1 MRGTAGTRG
10 TAAAHPRPL
19 LHPRRAPCSPTPSFH
34 SGFQGN
40 TAPLPPFRGAR
51 VDLPASPEAQQE
63 AAEHTPGF
71 PQGRGPAPLRPTARP
86 AGSQPPHHRRR
97 RRVSP
102 RRDRAPGAPPFPHGG
117 RTTAVTYGAAKMSP
131 VGRRRPRSRPRCRS
145 RCSAPPAGPPGS
157 AGRAGGAPTM
167 PRAPARHIHRPP
179 LTAGPPHDAA
189 RCSALPRYPLTVSP
203 RSTHNPSRSCHGSPH
218 DPSRLGHGC
227 RDPGGCRG
235 SAGSPPAL
243 TSPRRSWP
251 GPAVVKP
258 GPCVG
263 LGFGTAASAAAAGRA
278 IVYKRVRS
286 QIFRTERS
294 ERGARVVF
302 SEE

>member
-1 MRGTAGTRG
+1 MEQRRRGGPRL
-10 TAAAHPRPL
+10 HISRPL
-19 LHPRRAPCSPTPSFH
+19 LHPRRAPSSPTPSFH

-40 TAPLPPFRGAR
+40 TAPLPPFRVAR
-51 VDLPASPEAQQE
+51 VDLPASPKAQQE
-63 AAEHTPGF
+63 AAEPTPGF
-71 PQGRGPAPLRPTARP
+71 PQGRGPAPLRPTALP
-86 AGSQPPHHRRR
+86 AGSRPPHRR

-102 RRDRAPGAPPFPHGG
+102 RRDRAPRAPSFPHGG
-117 RTTAVTYGAAKMSP
+117 RTTAVTYGAGKMSP
-131 VGRRRPRSRPRCRS
+131 FGRRRPRSRPRCRS

-167 PRAPARHIHRPP
+167 PRAPSRHIHRPP
-179 LTAGPPHDAA
+179 LTARVPHGAA
-189 RCSALPRYPLTVSP
+189 RSIALPHHPLTVSP
-203 RSTHNPSRSCHGSPH
+203 RSTHNPSRSSHGSPH

-227 RDPGGCRG
+227 HDPGGCRG
-235 SAGSPPAL
+235 CPGFPPAL
-243 TSPRRSWP
+243 PAPRRSWP
-251 GPAVVKP
+251 GSAVEKP

-286 QIFRTERS
+286 QIFRTGRS
-294 ERGARVVF
+294 ERGILAVF